1 LTNSIIG
8 CIICSVDRWLYTEE
22 RQMATTKNVG
32 AAGWDTEVLGS
43 KIPVLVDFWAEWCAP
58 CRMVSPIVEEIAEE
72 RAGELDVFKLNV
84 DEEPEVAIR
93 YGVSSIPSLLLFSGG
108 EEVGRVVGAMPKGRI
123 EATLDEALSGAHA

>member
-1 LTNSIIG
+1 LINSVIG
-8 CIICSVDRWLYTEE
+8 CIICSVGRWLYREE
-22 RQMATTKNVG
+22 RQMATTRNVG
-32 AAGWDTEVLGS
+32 AAGWDTQVLGS

-72 RAGELDVFKLNV
+72 RASELDVFKLNV

-108 EEVGRVVGAMPKGRI
+108 EEVGRVVGAVPKARI
-123 EATLDEALSGAHA
+123 EATLDEALSEAHA